1 RTVTDALSFRVD
13 VEDFS
18 SLALRRLE
26 LACLTVVVEI
36 GAALDIAGLDSGH
49 DDDVLADS
57 GGRGLLEIGKQI
69 TGLTVRP
76 PRRFG
81 LTVHP
86 RVTDL
91 FHPVGRAGSR
101 LRTRCLDEAV
111 ELIDLALRGSGG
123 GLGL

>member
-1 RTVTDALSFRVD
+1 PPSQRRPARTLTDALSVRVD

-26 LACLTVVVEI
+26 LARLTVVVEI
-36 GAALDIAGLDSGH
+36 GAALDLAGLDSGP

-81 LTVHP
+81 LTADP
-86 RVTDL
+86 RVADL
-91 FHPVGRAGSR
+91 FHPVGRAGSH
-101 LRTRCLDEAV
+101 LRAR
-111 ELIDLALRGSGG
+111 
-123 GLGL
+123 